1 VLVRQC
7 DVDSVL
13 KIFLQLLYLLVFLFN
28 GVELLLLKRFQCVE
42 LFVVVSL
49 EFENNLSN
57 QFNLG
62 ALALISVKFKGIIKQ
77 VVDVWRLESFLYVFE
92 FTLEVDDFPM
102 DLLHA
107 FYIVLSE
114 ILFGVCVPVV
124 VLFSYFGAKSSLG

>member
-1 VLVRQC
+1 M
-7 DVDSVL
+7 L
-13 KIFLQLLYLLVFLFN
+13 KIFLQLLYLLVFFFN
-28 GVELLLLKRFQCVE
+28 GVELLLLERFQCVE

-49 EFENNLSN
+49 EFENYLSN

-92 FTLEVDDFPM
+92 FALEVDDFPM